1 MSLFKR
7 LFGSKTAPARVL
19 AAFAATTRRTR
30 CGSPVIMVGD
40 YVDRGD
46 DSAGVL
52 RTLFARRDD
61 PKLICLTGNHE
72 EMLLS
77 FLDQPV

>member
-1 MSLFKR
+1 
-7 LFGSKTAPARVL
+7 
-19 AAFAATTRRTR
+19 
-30 CGSPVIMVGD
+30 MVGD
-40 YVDRGD
+40 YVDRGE

-77 FLDQPV
+77 FLDQPVEKGERWLRYGGMQTLASFGVGGVNPSSKGA